1 VTRRIPTPRA
11 SNVDLAS
18 ERREYTGPRLLE
30 AESPAEP
37 YQLFGTWLEA
47 ALGAG
52 LLDATAMVLATASPN
67 AVPSS
72 RVVLLKGHD
81 QRGLVFYTRHD
92 AQKCLELAANPRAAC
107 LFHWRELDRQVRAEG
122 SVEALSIEES
132 RSYFATRPR
141 SSQLAARATAGMQR
155 VSAEDLEATFAATLR
170 DWEGRPVEMP
180 EAWGGFRIQ
189 PTRFEFW
196 QGRPNRLHDRLVYD
210 LDARGAWQRYRLAP

>member
-1 VTRRIPTPRA
+1 VTRRIPAPRA

-18 ERREYTGPRLLE
+18 ERREYMGQRLLE
-30 AESPAEP
+30 TGSPAEP
-37 YQLFGTWLEA
+37 YELFSTWLEA
-47 ALGAG
+47 ALSAG
-52 LLDATAMVLATASPN
+52 LLDATAMVLATASPG
-67 AVPSS
+67 AAPSA

-92 AQKCLELAANPRAAC
+92 AQKCIELAANPRAAC

-122 SVEALSIEES
+122 SVEPVSVEES
-132 RSYFATRPR
+132 RAYFASRPR

-155 VSAEDLEATFAATLR
+155 VSAEDLEATFAATVR
-170 DWEGRPVEMP
+170 EWEGQNVEMP
-180 EAWGGFRIQ
+180 ATWGGFRLQ

-210 LDARGAWQRYRLAP
+210 LDALGTWQRYRLAP

>member
-18 ERREYTGPRLLE
+18 ERREYMGQRLLE
-30 AESPAEP
+30 ADSPAEP
-37 YQLFGTWLEA
+37 YELFSTWLEA

-52 LLDATAMVLATASPN
+52 LLDATAMVLATAGPN
-67 AVPSS
+67 GAPSS

-81 QRGLVFYTRHD
+81 PRGLVFYTRHD
-92 AQKCLELAANPRAAC
+92 AQKCMELAANPRAAC

-122 SVEALSIEES
+122 SVEPVSVEES
-132 RSYFATRPR
+132 RAYFATRPR
-141 SSQLAARATAGMQR
+141 SSQLAARATAGMHR
-155 VSAEDLEATFAATLR
+155 VSAEELESTFAATLR
-170 DWEGRPVEMP
+170 DWEGQTVEMP
-180 EAWGGFRIQ
+180 VAWGGFRLQ

-210 LDARGAWQRYRLAP
+210 LDPRGTWERYRLAP